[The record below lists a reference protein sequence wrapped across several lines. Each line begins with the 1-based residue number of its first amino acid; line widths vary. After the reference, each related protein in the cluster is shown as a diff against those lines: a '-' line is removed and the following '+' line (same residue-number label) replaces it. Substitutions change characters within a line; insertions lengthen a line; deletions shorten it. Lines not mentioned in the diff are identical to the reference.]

1 MKKIILIG
9 LSAFGIASAQNA
21 VPPSTFIPG
30 QQAPGGPATQ
40 PGQPFPGGPAAQP
53 GQPFPGGPATQPGQ
67 PFPGGPAAQPLTAQE
82 HGHMEVHGVIESTSP
97 QKVIVKNETGALNE
111 FAVDDYSEVILPPI
125 NYLELD
131 QEDHRELT
139 GARVHIGV
147 GIRPNGRKAIDHIHV
162 HMEDDHGPEHD
173 EHAGVPHASAPGG
186 IPHTAA
192 PGAPIHQTAPGGIP
206 HTAAPGAPIHQTGHE
221 ADLPGEEIFG
231 VIERADSGKIIIKTE
246 AGTLAE
252 LSADDY
258 SEIMFPPEKYL
269 DLDREDHQRMIGQ
282 RVNLAIGS
290 RPNGQNAVD
299 HIDILPEDH
308 DEPHHDGP
316 DHAIDPAT
324 GNAPLPP
331 R

>member
-1 MKKIILIG
+1 
-9 LSAFGIASAQNA
+9 
-21 VPPSTFIPG
+21 
-30 QQAPGGPATQ
+30 
-40 PGQPFPGGPAAQP
+40 
-53 GQPFPGGPATQPGQ
+53 
-67 PFPGGPAAQPLTAQE
+67 
-82 HGHMEVHGVIESTSP
+82 
-97 QKVIVKNETGALNE
+97 
-111 FAVDDYSEVILPPI
+111 
-125 NYLELD
+125 
-131 QEDHRELT
+131 
-139 GARVHIGV
+139 
-147 GIRPNGRKAIDHIHV
+147 
-162 HMEDDHGPEHD
+162 
-173 EHAGVPHASAPGG
+173 
-186 IPHTAA
+186 
-192 PGAPIHQTAPGGIP
+192 
-206 HTAAPGAPIHQTGHE
+206 
-221 ADLPGEEIFG
+221 DLPGEEIFG